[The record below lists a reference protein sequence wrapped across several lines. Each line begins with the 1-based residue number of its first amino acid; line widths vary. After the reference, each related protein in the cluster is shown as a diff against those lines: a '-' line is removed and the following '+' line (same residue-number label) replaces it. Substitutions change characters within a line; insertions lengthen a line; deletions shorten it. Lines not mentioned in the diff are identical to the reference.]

1 MQNKRRALV
10 TLLLACACV
19 ALAQENTSD
28 EAPLTTE
35 SSRANQSAQPPTVTD
50 TGSGVENADTDG
62 FRETND
68 EGTRT
73 SPPEGSASADPSPM
87 SAEPD
92 TIEAERR
99 VDDYRATE
107 RISEDRSVSFP
118 VDI

>member
-19 ALAQENTSD
+19 ALAQENTSG
-28 EAPLTTE
+28 EA
-35 SSRANQSAQPPTVTD
+35 PPTVTD